1 MPLKQFNCNF
11 VTHDQPVISQVKYEQ
26 TYRARIAFT
35 LVQALNQGKHLPKC
49 FSNQIPK
56 LQATSKFD

>member
-1 MPLKQFNCNF
+1 MFQLMINPLFFN
-11 VTHDQPVISQVKYEQ
+11 VKYGQ
-26 TYRARIAFT
+26 TYRARIAFS
-35 LVQALNQGKHLPKC
+35 LVQGLNQAKHPPKC